1 MFSDEWIGLFI
12 QSLVLIPSAVSCY
25 LPAKNQ
31 MKFTV
36 RKTLALICAVVLPVA
51 FAAASVSAVFAIN
64 INLVMLP
71 AMIAM
76 FFLYRRTVKFD
87 LSRSLAVYV
96 GVCAIQT
103 FPPHFATIFDMYV
116 SNEAETLTVSA
127 SFVLLGFSCALTAA
141 FVYPA
146 RNLFSKAVDEPGLSK
161 VWFMTVP
168 LSFVFL
174 VFNIFAMPASYDV
187 VRESRLVFLYPAFEV
202 FGLIV
207 LIAIYV
213 LFYRGAIF
221 IIEHAHLEKRSL
233 LTEMQAQQFRELQEY
248 VNRTG
253 RLRHDFR
260 QSVRLLAGL
269 AEIGDI
275 ESIRSYL
282 SEYEQRFAESF
293 SANYCSNAAL
303 NALFAYYHG
312 IAETEGIRTDWHIE
326 LPDPTGG
333 LRPLT
338 VSELDMAA
346 LFGNLMENA
355 ITACCALPKEQRHFS
370 LTSEIRANELYI
382 VSTNSF
388 NGKTLKSGNEYRST
402 KRGGTGTG
410 LVSIAAV
417 AEKHGG
423 TMRAYNSETEFFVD
437 VVMKI

>member
-1 MFSDEWIGLFI
+1 MFTDEWIGLFI

-31 MKFTV
+31 MKFTM
-36 RKTLALICAVVLPVA
+36 RKTLALICAVIFPLA
-51 FAAASVSAVFAIN
+51 FAAASVSVVFEIN
-64 INLVMLP
+64 INLVILP
-71 AMIAM
+71 AMIGM

-87 LSRSLAVYV
+87 LSRSLAVYI

-103 FPPHFATIFDMYV
+103 FPSHFATIFDMYV
-116 SNEAETLTVSA
+116 SNEAETLTVGA
-127 SFVLLGFSCALTAA
+127 SFVNLGLSCALTAA

-161 VWFMTVP
+161 IWFMTVP

-187 VRESRLVFLYPAFEV
+187 VRGSRLKYLYPAFEV
-202 FGLIV
+202 FGLVV
-207 LIAIYV
+207 LISIYI
-213 LFYRGAIF
+213 LFYRGAI
-221 IIEHAHLEKRSL
+221 ILIEHAQSGKRL
-233 LTEMQAQQFRELQEY
+233 ILMEMQARQFRELQEY
-248 VNRTG
+248 VKQTG

-260 QSVRLLAGL
+260 QSVHLLAGL
-269 AEIGDI
+269 AENGDI

-282 SEYEQRFAESF
+282 SEYEQRLSENS
-293 SANYCSNAAL
+293 SVNYCANAAL

-312 IAETEGIRTDWHIE
+312 IAETEEIKTDWHIE
-326 LPDPTGG
+326 LPE
-333 LRPLT
+333 PLT

-355 ITACCALPKEQRHFS
+355 ITACSALPKERRYFN
-370 LTSEIRANELYI
+370 LTTEIRANELYI

-388 NGKTLKSGNEYRST
+388 DGKTLKSGVEYRST

-410 LVSIAAV
+410 LMSIAAV

-423 TMRAYNSETEFFVD
+423 SMRAYNSEGEFFVD

>member
-1 MFSDEWIGLFI
+1 MFTNEWIGLFI
-12 QSLVLIPSAVSCY
+12 QSLVLIPSAISCY

-31 MKFTV
+31 MKSTTQ
-36 RKTLALICAVVLPVA
+36 KTLALICAVILPLA
-51 FAAASVSAVFAIN
+51 FAAASVSTIFRIN
-64 INLVMLP
+64 INLVILP

-76 FFLYRRTVKFD
+76 FFLYRLTVKFD

-103 FPPHFATIFDMYV
+103 FPSHFATIFDMYV
-116 SNEAETLTVSA
+116 SNEAETLTVGA
-127 SFVLLGFSCALTAA
+127 SLVNLGLSCALTAA

-161 VWFMTVP
+161 IWFMTVP
-168 LSFVFL
+168 ISFVFL
-174 VFNIFAMPASYDV
+174 IFNIFAMPASYDV
-187 VRESRLVFLYPAFEV
+187 VRESRLIFLYPAFEV

-207 LIAIYV
+207 LISIYV
-213 LFYRGAIF
+213 LFYRGAI
-221 IIEHAHLEKRSL
+221 ILIERARLEKRSIL
-233 LTEMQAQQFRELQEY
+233 MEMQARQFRELQEY
-248 VNRTG
+248 VKQTG

-269 AEIGDI
+269 AEKGDT
-275 ESIRSYL
+275 ESIRAYL
-282 SEYEQRFAESF
+282 SEYEQRFSES
-293 SANYCSNAAL
+293 SAVNYSANAAL
-303 NALFAYYHG
+303 NALFAYYHS
-312 IAETEGIRTDWHIE
+312 IAESEEIKVDWHIE
-326 LPDPTGG
+326 LPE
-333 LRPLT
+333 PLT

-355 ITACCALPKEQRHFS
+355 IDACSAISKERRYFN
-370 LTSEIRANELYI
+370 LTTEIRANELYI

-388 NGKTLKSGNEYRST
+388 DGKTLKSGSEYRST

-410 LVSIAAV
+410 LMSIAAV

-423 TMRAYNSETEFFVD
+423 TMRAYNSEGEFFVD